1 MQKRT
6 IIKKIKS
13 IIADYGTFNIQE
25 VENCNGVVVN
35 EMGKLVSLAEA
46 FTHTGVEVA
55 VYEPSGFSSDGSDE
69 HEILYEDLSKE
80 ILEELLVIAELYEV
94 DQEKT
99 VKRCSN

>member
-1 MQKRT
+1 MKKRT
-6 IIKKIKS
+6 IIKRIKI
-13 IIADYGTFNIQE
+13 IIDNYGTFNIQE

-46 FTHTGVEVA
+46 FTRTGVEVA
-55 VYEPSGFSSDGSDE
+55 VYEPSSFSSDGSDE

-80 ILEELLVIAELYEV
+80 ILKELLVIAELYEV